1 MKYEK
6 TAYRLREAL
15 DDMNMSQQELADKA
29 KMNKSSISHY
39 VLGRNEP
46 NNKSAYQM
54 AQVLKVNPA
63 WLMGLDVPKFP
74 LKTVEES
81 ERELTEA
88 EDLYQRYQ
96 QAIPEIRAAVDSLLR
111 PKSDT

>member
-15 DDMNMSQQELADKA
+15 DDLNMSQQELADKA

-63 WLMGLDVPKFP
+63 WLMGLDVPKHP
-74 LKTVEES
+74 LKSVEDA

-88 EDLYQRYQ
+88 EELYKKYQ
-96 QAIPEIRAAVDSLLR
+96 EAIPEIRAAVDSLLK
-111 PKSDT
+111 PKSDS

>member
-1 MKYEK
+1 MKYEI

-15 DDMNMSQQELADKA
+15 DDCHMTQQELADKS
-29 KMNKSSISHY
+29 KLGKSSISHY
-39 VLGRNEP
+39 VLGHNEP

-63 WLMGLDVPKFP
+63 WLMGLDVPKHP
-74 LKTVEES
+74 LKSSEDI

-88 EDLYQRYQ
+88 EDLYNRYQ
-96 QAIPEIRAAVDSLLR
+96 NAIPEIRAAVDSLLK

>member
-6 TAYRLREAL
+6 SAYRLREAL
-15 DDMNMSQQELADKA
+15 EDMNMTQQELADKS
-29 KMNKSSISHY
+29 KLGKSSISHY

-63 WLMGLDVPKFP
+63 WLMGLDVPKQP
-74 LKTVEES
+74 LKSAEEI
-81 ERELTEA
+81 EHELTEA
-88 EDLYQRYQ
+88 EELYKKYK
-96 QAIPEIRAAVDSLLR
+96 QAIPEIRAAVDSLLK
-111 PKSDT
+111 PKSDS